1 MKGMLIY
8 KMFRKLIFILF
19 LLIILSEYIAG
30 QVSIRIFADQKP
42 SSAVFNVT
50 EGKYEL
56 DAYDGKPLPLADN
69 ETVILAIYNGKIAV
83 KTMNS
88 KSFTCDSLNV
98 KGLTGNDKFSFRVN
112 GSSSIRKLYGGDLR
126 CLCDLGTM
134 VFLNNCDIEQYIAG
148 VVRTEGGP
156 GKNLEFHKS
165 QAVLARTYMYR
176 HFKRHIIDRYNL
188 CDNTHC
194 QAFNGLSEDSVINK
208 AALETKGLVIL
219 DSDSTLVLSAFH
231 SNCGGETSISEDVW
245 LSGHYYF
252 KSVVDP
258 YCRNSRNAT
267 WKKSIP
273 LSEWEGYLKNSG
285 LVADEKNPQSYNFQ
299 MTSRQNNYRTGS
311 FSLPFSQIRNDLDLR
326 SGFFSV
332 TREGDS
338 IAFNGRG
345 YGHGVGLC
353 QEGAMVMAGRGFK
366 YDGIIRFY
374 YSGVII
380 TEIRNA
386 KIVKNDF

>member
-1 MKGMLIY
+1 
-8 KMFRKLIFILF
+8 MFRKLIFFQFHLIFLF
-19 LLIILSEYIAG
+19 SMVSG

-42 SSAVFNVT
+42 SSAVLNVT

-56 DAYDGKPLPLADN
+56 DAYDGKYLPLASD

-83 KTMNS
+83 KTQNAKGFM
-88 KSFTCDSLNV
+88 CDSLIV

-112 GSSSIRKLYGGDLR
+112 GSPIRNLYGGDLQ
-126 CLCDLGTM
+126 CLYDLGTM
-134 VFLNNCDIEQYIAG
+134 VFVNNCDIEQYISG

-176 HFKRHIIDRYNL
+176 HIERHIIDRYNL
-188 CDNTHC
+188 CDNIHC
-194 QAFNGLSEDSVINK
+194 QAFNGISGDSVINK
-208 AALETKGLVIL
+208 AALETKGIVIL
-219 DSDSTLVLSAFH
+219 DTDSTLVLSAFH
-231 SNCGGETSISEDVW
+231 SNCGGETSVSEDVW

-252 KSVVDP
+252 KSVIDP
-258 YCRNSRNAT
+258 YCRNSRNAS

-285 LVADEKNPQSYNFQ
+285 FVADEKIPESYNFQ
-299 MTSRQNNYRTGS
+299 QTSRQNNYRAAS
-311 FSLPFSQIRNDLDLR
+311 FSLPFSKIRNDLDLR

-332 TREGDS
+332 KRESDS
-338 IAFNGRG
+338 IVFSGRG

-374 YSGVII
+374 YSGIII
-380 TEIRNA
+380 TDIKNARNLES
-386 KIVKNDF
+386 DLR

>member
-1 MKGMLIY
+1 
-8 KMFRKLIFILF
+8 MFRKLIFFQFHLIFLF
-19 LLIILSEYIAG
+19 SMVSG

-42 SSAVFNVT
+42 SSAVLNVT

-56 DAYDGKPLPLADN
+56 DAYDGKYLPLASD

-83 KTMNS
+83 KTQNAKGFM
-88 KSFTCDSLNV
+88 CDSLIV

-112 GSSSIRKLYGGDLR
+112 GSPIRNLYGGDLQ
-126 CLCDLGTM
+126 CLYDLGTM
-134 VFLNNCDIEQYIAG
+134 VFVNNCDIEQYISG

-176 HFKRHIIDRYNL
+176 HIERHIIDRYNL
-188 CDNTHC
+188 CDNIHC
-194 QAFNGLSEDSVINK
+194 QAFNGISGDSVINK
-208 AALETKGLVIL
+208 AALETKGIVIL
-219 DSDSTLVLSAFH
+219 DTDSTLVLSAFH
-231 SNCGGETSISEDVW
+231 SNCGGETSVSEDVW

-252 KSVVDP
+252 KSVIDP
-258 YCRNSRNAT
+258 YCRNSRNAS

-285 LVADEKNPQSYNFQ
+285 FVADEKIPESYNFQ
-299 MTSRQNNYRTGS
+299 QTTRQNNYRAAS
-311 FSLPFSQIRNDLDLR
+311 FSLPFSKIRNDLDLR

-332 TREGDS
+332 KRESDS
-338 IAFNGRG
+338 IVFSGRG

-374 YSGVII
+374 YSGIII
-380 TEIRNA
+380 TDIKNARNLES
-386 KIVKNDF
+386 DLR